1 MKLLRLIVLSMSCT
15 LAVVAGRA
23 RAQVRVTAQV
33 DTSKPIY
40 VGEPFAYH
48 VVIEGDNRPGE
59 VDISPLAGYSPE
71 KAGARD
77 LSQRSTI
84 IVNGRR
90 TENVSKR
97 YVMSYQLTAG
107 EVGVLR
113 LPPVSVTLANK
124 VYKTNAVNVR
134 IAEPGK
140 TEKMEIQL
148 DFSETRC
155 YVGQPLVMTVK
166 WYIWTSEAGSV
177 GNFQFNVP
185 ALGSGLFYVE
195 DTDESLQSRN
205 RNSRKVNGLP
215 VTLFQRQIKHNGV
228 DSLEVF
234 FNKVL
239 IPKQSGS
246 IEIKPATIS
255 ADIAEGPARRRRN
268 SLFDNFFAAPRQYK
282 RFVARSKPAML
293 EVLPVPTEGKP
304 EDFYG
309 LVGEYTIAASATP
322 TEVNVGDPVTL
333 KIKIG
338 GTRYLKPVQMPDLTA
353 ITGMVENFKISTEQ
367 ASSVIENGFRVFTQ
381 TIRAKNDNVA
391 EIPPIGLSYFDASKG
406 KYATVR
412 TRPVK
417 LKVAPTRIVTESDIE
432 GNDFTVFGKS
442 VELVKIG
449 ISAHFEGLEALQDEY
464 FSPAAA
470 LVSPGYA
477 LLWGAPLG
485 IVILSALA
493 KLFTHSTPEKIAA
506 RRRRSAFAN
515 ARKAVRKTAK
525 HPDSEASQLLAAA
538 MKQYAADKF
547 GRVAGSLTAAD
558 CFDLIMDAISDSAT
572 ASDYKK
578 VMESCEA
585 SAYSPTEVKYKP
597 ALAKKVI
604 AMMRTIEKGTK
615 R

>member
-1 MKLLRLIVLSMSCT
+1 MKLLRIIVLSMFCT

-23 RAQVRVTAQV
+23 RAQVRVTAQI

-40 VGEPFAYH
+40 VGEQFAYH
-48 VVIEGDNRPGE
+48 VVIDGGNQPGQ
-59 VDISPLAGYSPE
+59 VDISPLAKYSPE
-71 KAGARD
+71 KTGDRD
-77 LSQRSTI
+77 LSQSSTI
-84 IVNGRR
+84 IINGRR
-90 TENVSKR
+90 TQNISKR

-107 EVGVLR
+107 KAGALK
-113 LPPVSVTLANK
+113 LPPVSVTLAGK

-140 TEKMEIQL
+140 TEKMNIQL

-166 WYIWTSEAGSV
+166 WYIQASEAGSV

-185 ALGSGLFYVE
+185 ALSSGLFYVE
-195 DTDESLQSRN
+195 DTDKSLQSRN
-205 RNSRKVNGLP
+205 RNTHKVNGLP
-215 VTLFQRQIKHNGV
+215 VTLFQRKGKHNGV
-228 DSLEVF
+228 DSVEVF

-239 IPKQSGS
+239 IPRQSGS

-255 ADIAEGPARRRRN
+255 ADIAVGQSRRRRN
-268 SLFDNFFAAPRQYK
+268 SVFDDFFAARRQYK
-282 RFVARSKPAML
+282 RFVARSKPAIL

-304 EDFYG
+304 KDFSG
-309 LVGEYTIAASATP
+309 LVGQYTIAASAAP
-322 TEVNVGDPVTL
+322 TQVNVGDPITL
-333 KIKIG
+333 KIKVG
-338 GTRYLKPVQMPDLTA
+338 GSRYLKPVQTPDLTA
-353 ITGMVENFKISTEQ
+353 ITAIAENFKVSTEQ
-367 ASSVIENGFRVFTQ
+367 ASPVIENGFKVFTQ
-381 TIRAKNDNVA
+381 TIRAKNEKVA

-406 KYATVR
+406 RYATVK

-432 GNDFTVFGKS
+432 GNDFTGFGKS
-442 VELVKIG
+442 VELARMG

-464 FSPAAA
+464 FSPVAA

-477 LLWGAPLG
+477 LLWGTPLG

-506 RRRRSAFAN
+506 RRRRSAFTN

-525 HPDSEASQLLAAA
+525 HPDSEAAQLLAAA
-538 MKQYAADKF
+538 MKQYTADKF
-547 GRVAGSLTAAD
+547 GRVAKSLTAAD
-558 CFDLIMDAISDSAT
+558 CNDLIVDATSDRAT
-572 ASDYKK
+572 ASDYKM
-578 VMESCEA
+578 VLESCEA
-585 SAYSPTEVKYKP
+585 STYSPTEVKYEP
-597 ALAKKVI
+597 ALVRKVV

>member
-1 MKLLRLIVLSMSCT
+1 MKLLRIIVLSMFCT
-15 LAVVAGRA
+15 VAVVAGRA
-23 RAQVRVTAQV
+23 QAQVRVIAQV

-40 VGEPFAYH
+40 VDEQFAYH
-48 VVIEGDNRPGE
+48 IVIDGDNRPGQ
-59 VDISPLAGYSPE
+59 VDISPLARYNPK
-71 KAGARD
+71 KAGDKD
-77 LSQRSTI
+77 LTQSTRI
-84 IVNGRR
+84 TVGDR
-90 TENVSKR
+90 TTYNVVKR
-97 YVMSYQLTAG
+97 YVMSYHLTVGEAG
-107 EVGVLR
+107 AVK
-113 LPPVSVTLANK
+113 LPSISVTLGGK
-124 VYKTNAVNVR
+124 VYKTNAVDVR

-140 TEKMEIQL
+140 TEKMNIRL

-166 WYIWTSEAGSV
+166 WYIQASEAGSV

-185 ALGSGLFYVE
+185 ALSSGLFYVK

-205 RNSRKVNGLP
+205 RNTHKVNGLP
-215 VTLFQRQIKHNGV
+215 VTLFQRQVSHNGV

-239 IPKQSGS
+239 IPRQSGS

-255 ADIAEGPARRRRN
+255 ADIVVGQSRRRGN
-268 SLFDNFFAAPRQYK
+268 SLFDGFFAAPRQYK

-304 EDFYG
+304 KDFYG
-309 LVGEYTIAASATP
+309 LVGQYTIAASATP
-322 TEVNVGDPVTL
+322 TQVNVGDPITL
-333 KIKIG
+333 KIKVSG
-338 GTRYLKPVQMPDLTA
+338 SRYLKPVQMPDLTA
-353 ITGMVENFKISTEQ
+353 ITAMAQNFKVSTEQ
-367 ASSVIENGFRVFTQ
+367 ASPVIENGFKVFIQ
-381 TIRAKNDNVA
+381 TIRAKNHKVA

-406 KYATVR
+406 RYATAT

-417 LKVAPTRIVTESDIE
+417 LKVAPTRIVTEADIE

-442 VELVKIG
+442 VELAMMG

-464 FSPAAA
+464 FSPIAA

-477 LLWGAPLG
+477 LLWGAPLS

-506 RRRRSAFAN
+506 RRRRSAFTN

-525 HPDSEASQLLAAA
+525 HPGSEASQLLAAA

-547 GRVAGSLTAAD
+547 GRVAKSLTAVD
-558 CFDLIMDAISDSAT
+558 CFDLVVDATSDSAT
-572 ASDYKK
+572 ASDYRI
-578 VMESCEA
+578 VLESCEA
-585 SAYSPTEVKYKP
+585 STYSPTEVKYEP
-597 ALAKKVI
+597 ALVRKVL